1 MFSQKFTIFTIST
14 KLSKT
19 KLGTVLIFIIIQRV
33 LINRA
38 FMVIEII
45 I

>member
-1 MFSQKFTIFTIST
+1 MFSPKITIFTISS
-14 KLSKT
+14 KLSRT
-19 KLGTVLIFIIIQRV
+19 KLGTVLISIIIQRASIDRV
-33 LINRA
+33 